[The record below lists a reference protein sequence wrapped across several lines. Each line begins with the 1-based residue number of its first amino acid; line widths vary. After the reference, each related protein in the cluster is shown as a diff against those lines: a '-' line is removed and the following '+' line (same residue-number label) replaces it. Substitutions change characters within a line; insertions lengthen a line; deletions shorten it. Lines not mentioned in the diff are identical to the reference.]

1 MWEKYV
7 SSGADV
13 VKFYFVLYYWEHS
26 SHDIKIFTGNKA
38 FNTFLFSIFNAFSHP
53 LGAKGKFRSYP
64 RLHLDRKAV
73 TVF

>member
-38 FNTFLFSIFNAFSHP
+38 
-53 LGAKGKFRSYP
+53 Y
-64 RLHLDRKAV
+64 AV

>member
-13 VKFYFVLYYWEHS
+13 VKFYFVLNYYEHS

-38 FNTFLFSIFNAFSHP
+38 
-53 LGAKGKFRSYP
+53 Y
-64 RLHLDRKAV
+64 AV